1 MMARKEGNIS
11 KAAELQHAVIPSLEE
26 DMEVCDKEESASTI
40 SSGHQHK
47 MLLDFVSVDDIVTDE
62 YRVLAC

>member
-1 MMARKEGNIS
+1 MVAQKEGDLA
-11 KAAELQHAVIPSLEE
+11 KAVELQHAVIPSLEE
-26 DMEVCDKEESASTI
+26 DMEVWDKMDSAPTS

-47 MLLDFVSVDDIVTDE
+47 MLLDFVSADDIVTDE